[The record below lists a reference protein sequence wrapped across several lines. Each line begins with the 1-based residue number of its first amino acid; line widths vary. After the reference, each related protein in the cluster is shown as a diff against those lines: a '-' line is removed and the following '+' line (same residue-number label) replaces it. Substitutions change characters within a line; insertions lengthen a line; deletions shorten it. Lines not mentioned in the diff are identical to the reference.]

1 MTEQEL
7 PVVLRCNALAL
18 TRDRRPVLDD
28 VHCDIRPG
36 ELTAVIGPN
45 GAGKSS
51 LLSVLAGL
59 LPPSAGEV
67 SLGVRALAGIPVAE
81 RARRCAFLPQ
91 QEVPA
96 WSMAAQDLVALGL
109 LPWGRAISRTAVRE
123 RVARAL
129 AQVDATELALRQVTH
144 LSGGELRRVQLAR
157 LLVGDAPLL
166 IADEPGAA
174 LDIRHQLQ
182 LMQTFRQQSDSG
194 KTVVLALHDLGLAA
208 RYCDRLLLMQGGRLF
223 AEGTPEQVLTP
234 ARVGEVYGIH
244 SEFRWRDGR
253 AEFIAGDLL

>member
-1 MTEQEL
+1 MSDVQSLEFNCRDLT
-7 PVVLRCNALAL
+7 L
-18 TRDRRPVLDD
+18 TRNHRRVLEGIS
-28 VHCDIRPG
+28 CAFRPG

-51 LLSVLAGL
+51 LLGC
-59 LPPSAGEV
+59 
-67 SLGVRALAGIPVAE
+67 LAGIYAADTGQLCIGEREFNRIAAAE
-81 RARRCAFLPQ
+81 RAQLCAYLPQ
-91 QEVPA
+91 QEAPA
-96 WSMAAQDLVALGL
+96 WSLAAQDLVALGL
-109 LPWGRAISRTAVRE
+109 LPWGRSIDRAAK
-123 RVARAL
+123 ARRSLLAL
-129 AQVDATELALRQVTH
+129 QQVDAGHLAARPVTQ

-182 LMQTFRQQSDSG
+182 LMQTFRQQADTG
-194 KTVVLALHDLGLAA
+194 KTVILALHDLGLAA
-208 RYCDRLLLMQGGRLF
+208 RYCDRILLLHNGSLAAQGS
-223 AEGTPEQVLTP
+223 AEEVLTP

-253 AEFIAGDLL
+253 PEFVAGDLL